1 METTTKNKTLQI
13 FQGWGLPLVL
23 PGLLY
28 PLAQQL
34 SAYRTVNGQ
43 FLLIYDLKLALV
55 TSLLVLFSYRAIPG
69 LALLSLNYLMG
80 KPQYMSF
87 EVVSYVIAA
96 IVSYSCCRFYTG
108 RRSCASFWRIKITSQ
123 RIFWLCAVNVLL
135 ALALYKFAAEH
146 LIHDS
151 PPEVADLNLFS
162 TDVLIRIQGMMNGCL
177 TGIPLFYTLCR
188 VVRRP
193 KSFFNFFNLFCE
205 PFKNNISPL
214 RFLAWAGLVMTLMFC
229 LNAPFNFNIFSSLY
243 SFILIFPLML
253 WSAVRI
259 GHAFTWPVWTLMLI
273 ILAKNNEHYILM
285 DSGFTLH
292 QALVSSA
299 IFVFSLTIL
308 IMGVLARFNKLRFNQ
323 VMMLGL
329 TDPTT
334 GIPNLRALTT
344 ELKKMPQA
352 TVCLIQV
359 PELELFCRRYG
370 FHFRTRYQKELAQRL
385 QAQLNDNENIYYHAG
400 YDLLIRLQHA
410 SWERLFNLYKV
421 ANAFRLNHNNQW
433 LGFRSGLG
441 YCDITGADTDKDI
454 YNLAGKL
461 SIVSGLSLTNG
472 RPENLETQSSRVLE
486 SSLVGKTDMRIRL
499 QNALDHDTFVLMAQP
514 IVSTRSGARYHEI
527 LIRMLDE
534 QGNFIAPDKF
544 LPVAHEAGLAPE
556 LDLWVIRH
564 TLQAMQ
570 HQPDSCF
577 SINLA
582 PITVCRRGFITDV
595 APLFTEYQIEPR
607 RIIFEITETDILTDI
622 VQTNETIR
630 MLRAL
635 GCRVAI
641 DDFGTGFASHA
652 RLMNVTADILK
663 IDGSFI
669 RHVTQSEIC
678 HYIVESFCCVAKMKN
693 MQVVAE
699 YVESAEIQTCLEKM
713 GVDWLQGYHTGRA
726 VPLLSLT

>member
-1 METTTKNKTLQI
+1 METTTQNKALQI

-34 SAYRTVNGQ
+34 SAYRSINGQ
-43 FLLIYDLKLALV
+43 FLQIYDLKLALI
-55 TSLLVLFSYRAIPG
+55 TSVLVLFSYRAIPG
-69 LALLSLNYLMG
+69 LLLLIVSICFSKSINLSLD
-80 KPQYMSF
+80 
-87 EVVSYVIAA
+87 VVCQVVAA
-96 IVSYSCCRFYTG
+96 IISYSCCRLYTG
-108 RRSCASFWRIKITSQ
+108 RRSCASFWRIKITTY
-123 RIFWLCAVNVLL
+123 RIFWLCGVNVLL
-135 ALALYKFAAEH
+135 FIALHKLAARYGYVDSTLEPGGLKFVSIEM
-146 LIHDS
+146 LIS
-151 PPEVADLNLFS
+151 V
-162 TDVLIRIQGMMNGCL
+162 QGIMNGCL
-177 TGIPLFYTLCR
+177 TGIPMFYTLCR

-193 KSFFNFFNLFCE
+193 KSFLAFIHLFCDS
-205 PFKNNISPL
+205 FRKSL
-214 RFLAWAGLVMTLMFC
+214 SLWHFLIWAGLVLALMFC
-229 LNAPFNFNIFSSLY
+229 MNAPFNFNIFSTLY
-243 SFILIFPLML
+243 SFVLLFPLML

-259 GHAFTWPVWTLMLI
+259 GHSFTWPIWTVMLI
-273 ILAKNNEHYILM
+273 VLAKHNEHYILL
-285 DSGFTLH
+285 DSGFMLH

-299 IFVFSLTIL
+299 IFIFSLTIL

-334 GIPNLRALTT
+334 GIPNLRALTS
-344 ELKKMPQA
+344 ELKSITHA
-352 TVCLIQV
+352 TICLIQV

-370 FHFRTRYQKELAQRL
+370 FHFRTRYQKGLAQHLRN
-385 QAQLNDNENIYYHAG
+385 QLHDDESIYYHAG
-400 YDLLIRLQHA
+400 YDLLLRLRDA
-410 SWERLFNLYKV
+410 SPVRLINLHKV
-421 ANAFRLNHNNQW
+421 ANAFRLYHNNQW

-441 YCDITGADTDKDI
+441 YCAIASVNKDI

-461 SIVSGLSLTNG
+461 SIVSGLSLLNG
-472 RPENLETQSSRVLE
+472 RPENLEAQSSRALE

-514 IVSTRSGARYHEI
+514 IVSTHGDVRYHEI
-527 LIRMLDE
+527 LIRMVDDE
-534 QGNFIAPDKF
+534 GHLIFPDNF
-544 LPVAHEAGLAPE
+544 LPVAYEAGLAPD

-564 TLQAMQ
+564 TLKVMQ
-570 HQPDSCF
+570 HQPDCCF

-582 PITVCRRGFITDV
+582 PITVCRSGFITEVGPLFAEYQV
-595 APLFTEYQIEPR
+595 APE
-607 RIIFEITETDILTDI
+607 RIIFEITEADILTDI
-622 VQTNETIR
+622 VQSNETIQ

-669 RHVTQSEIC
+669 RDVTQSDIC
-678 HYIVESFCCVAKMKN
+678 HYIVETFCRVAKMKN

-699 YVESAEIQTCLEKM
+699 YVENAEIQACLEKM
-713 GVDWLQGYHTGRA
+713 DVDWLQGYHVGRA
-726 VPLLSLT
+726 VPLLSLK